1 VNGNRSAIEIE
12 GEIPGKA
19 PPRIPQATPANA
31 AGTMGVVKG
40 LGSDSKFKVQ
50 RFTVQGSVHGSG
62 SRFTVPVHGSR
73 FGEIVH
79 LPVCASSPEPND
91 ERDHELREPNMSPE
105 P

>member
-40 LGSDSKFKVQ
+40 LGSDSKFKVHGSGFGSRF
-50 RFTVQGSVHGSG
+50 RFTVHGSG
-62 SRFTVPVHGSR
+62 SRFTVR
-73 FGEIVH
+73 
-79 LPVCASSPEPND
+79 
-91 ERDHELREPNMSPE
+91 
-105 P
+105 

>member
-50 RFTVQGSVHGSG
+50 RFTVQGSVHGSRF
-62 SRFTVPVHGSR
+62 RFTVHGSVKSFISR
-73 FGEIVH
+73 FALQALNRTMKGTMNSV
-79 LPVCASSPEPND
+79 N
-91 ERDHELREPNMSPE
+91 RT
-105 P
+105 